1 MANTTTVNL
10 EMIRGDTLS
19 FDLILHDIDP
29 ASIESL
35 YFTVK
40 RRATDADSAAVL
52 QKSIANGGITRIEGD
67 DLRYRVRVA
76 PADTAGVAARTY
88 AYDVQVGIGGDI
100 FTFVRGNL
108 TVEQDVTEAI
118 E

>member
-10 EMIRGDTLS
+10 EMIRGDTFS
-19 FDLILHDIDP
+19 FDLVLHDIDP

-40 RRATDADSAAVL
+40 RRATDPDASAVL
-52 QKSIANGGITRIEGD
+52 QKSLTDGIERVTGD

-100 FTFVRGNL
+100 FTFVRGNMSI
-108 TVEQDVTEAI
+108 EQDVTEAM

>member
-1 MANTTTVNL
+1 MTSSKQINL
-10 EMIRGDTLS
+10 EMIRGDTFS

-40 RRATDADSAAVL
+40 RRATDPDASAVL
-52 QKSIANGGITRIEGD
+52 QKSLTDGIERVTGD

-76 PADTAGVAARTY
+76 GWAAGRPLTRSLRSLVSRLQGRPRAASHAKGT
-88 AYDVQVGIGGDI
+88 
-100 FTFVRGNL
+100 VREPSL
-108 TVEQDVTEAI
+108 AC
-118 E
+118 

>member
-1 MANTTTVNL
+1 MTNSTQVNL
-10 EMIRGDTLS
+10 EMIRGDTFS
-19 FDLILHDIDP
+19 FDLILHDIEP
-29 ASIESL
+29 ESIESL

-40 RRATDADSAAVL
+40 RRATDSDSAAVL
-52 QKSIANGGITRIEGD
+52 QKSLANGGITRIDGD

-88 AYDVQVGIGGDI
+88 AYDVQVGIGVDI

-108 TVEQDVTEAI
+108 TVEQDVTEAM

>member
-1 MANTTTVNL
+1 MANSTQVNL
-10 EMIRGDTLS
+10 EMIRGDTFS
-19 FDLILHDIDP
+19 IDLILHDIDP
-29 ASIESL
+29 ESIESL

-40 RRATDADSAAVL
+40 RRATDTDSAAVL
-52 QKSIANGGITRIEGD
+52 QKSLANGGITRIEGN

-76 PADTAGVAARTY
+76 PADTAGVSARTY
-88 AYDVQVGIGGDI
+88 AYDVQVGIGTDI

-108 TVEQDVTEAI
+108 TIEQDVTEAI